1 MSFRV
6 RLPVPPGHDLEPVR
20 LDLLDG
26 ASSAVQRQVR
36 RVGIGGYETP
46 TMATLLAVAAQQ
58 RAPVFFDVGANVGL
72 YAAMVARL
80 LTASTVVAFEPTP
93 STAAIARQIVA
104 ANGLDVRVEAVALGA
119 DEGTADL
126 YLSAKSDASNSLVE
140 GFKRSTGMVTVPVR
154 RLDGYVEASRLV
166 PTLLKVDTETFE
178 PQVIAGAVETL
189 RRHRPTMVV
198 EVLKRRG
205 HDHGVELTEAM
216 AGLGYHYHR
225 IDEDLALVPSST
237 IPGNDRSPHHDW
249 LLTPQPVTDDLR
261 RAAEAW
267 RRALAACGPETH
279 PRLPLLATV
288 RGVARSQGWGAVVRA
303 ARNRLRK
310 VVRTGA

>member
-20 LDLLDG
+20 LDLLVG

-216 AGLGYHYHR
+216 AGLG
-225 IDEDLALVPSST
+225 
-237 IPGNDRSPHHDW
+237 
-249 LLTPQPVTDDLR
+249 
-261 RAAEAW
+261 
-267 RRALAACGPETH
+267 
-279 PRLPLLATV
+279 
-288 RGVARSQGWGAVVRA
+288 
-303 ARNRLRK
+303 
-310 VVRTGA
+310 